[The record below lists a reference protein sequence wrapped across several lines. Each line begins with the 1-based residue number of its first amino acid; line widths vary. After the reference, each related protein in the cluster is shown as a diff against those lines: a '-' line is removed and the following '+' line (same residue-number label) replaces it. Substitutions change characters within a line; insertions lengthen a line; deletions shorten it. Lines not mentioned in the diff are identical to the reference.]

1 MKLAIIFLLSGPS
14 EKYHKRLVKEVGP
27 KFGEMYLIESPLP
40 SHVTLKSPF
49 TIRNS
54 KKVEEIIERITNNNK
69 KTKIK
74 VGGFGH
80 FRKFVA
86 FMKFNFSKQ
95 EKQIQK
101 ELIKELKKIGIN
113 PHDHDIN
120 WKPHATISYANKKE
134 TFDNIWTYL
143 GKKNERKF
151 EIFFD
156 NISILKK
163 YGEDWRIYK
172 EFKLTL

>member
-27 KFGEMYLIESPLP
+27 KFGEMYLIESTLP
-40 SHVTLKSPF
+40 SHVTLKIPF
-49 TIRNS
+49 TVKNS
-54 KKVEEIIERITNNNK
+54 KKVEKIIERITHDN

-80 FRKFVA
+80 FRKSVA
-86 FMKFNFSKQ
+86 FMKVNLSKR

-101 ELIKELKKIGIN
+101 ELIIELNKIGIR
-113 PHDHDIN
+113 PQDHDIN
-120 WKPHATISYANKKE
+120 WKPHVTISYANKKE
-134 TFDNIWTYL
+134 TFDKIWKHL

-163 YGEDWRIYK
+163 YGEKDWRIYK
-172 EFKLTL
+172 EFKLN